1 MHILVTRPELDASEL
16 KVQLEAMGHT
26 VTVEPLLQ
34 IELMPIES
42 DAFDGA
48 QAVVATSRNGLRA
61 LAESPARPAGLK
73 LPIFAI
79 GPATAELARALG
91 FARVVEGAG
100 TAHDLVPIIAGQLEP
115 KAGSVIHL
123 AGETLAFDL
132 AAALENQ
139 GIAARKIVVYRA
151 HPPKSL
157 TVQTTQMIVEGAL
170 DAVILMSPR
179 TAAVFAQLV
188 VAAGQKDSAHC
199 LTYLC
204 LSQAVAQSLQSL
216 GPVRSAVAAKPNSPE
231 MLSLVGRVATR
242 PPGV

>member
-1 MHILVTRPELDASEL
+1 MHILVTRPEPDASEL
-16 KVQLEAMGHT
+16 KVPLEAMGHT

-34 IELMPIES
+34 IELMRIES
-42 DAFDGA
+42 NAFEGA

-61 LAESPARPAGLK
+61 LAESPARPAALK
-73 LPIFAI
+73 RPIFTV
-79 GPATAELARALG
+79 GPGTAELARALG
-91 FARVVEGAG
+91 FARLTEGAG
-100 TAHDLVPIIAGQLEP
+100 TARDLVPIIAGHLQP

-132 AAALENQ
+132 AVALENQ

-151 HPPKSL
+151 HPAKTL
-157 TVQTTQMIVEGAL
+157 TVQTTQLMGEGAL

-188 VAAGQKDSAHC
+188 AAAGQKDGARR

-204 LSQAVAQSLQSL
+204 LSQAVAQSLHSL
-216 GPVRSAVAAKPNSPE
+216 GPVRNAVAAKPNSSE

>member
-1 MHILVTRPELDASEL
+1 MHILVTRPEPDASEL

-26 VTVEPLLQ
+26 VTVEPLLH
-34 IELMPIES
+34 IELMPIKS
-42 DAFDGA
+42 AAFEGA

-61 LAESPARPAGLK
+61 LAESPARPAALK
-73 LPIFAI
+73 LPIFAV
-79 GPATAELARALG
+79 GPGTAELARALR
-91 FARVVEGAG
+91 FARTIEGAG
-100 TAHDLVPIIAGQLEP
+100 TAHDLVPIIARQLKP

-139 GIAARKIVVYRA
+139 GIAVRKFVVYRA
-151 HPPKSL
+151 HPAKSL
-157 TVQTTQMIVEGAL
+157 TVQTTQLIAEGAF

-188 VAAGQKDSAHC
+188 AATEQKDSARR

-204 LSQAVAQSLQSL
+204 LSQAVAQSLRSL
-216 GPVRSAVAAKPNSPE
+216 GPLRSAVAAEPNSPE